1 MHRLLS
7 LICKIPF
14 ISLTRLF
21 IPPPPCSALIFPFM
35 ERDTFKI
42 LTFQVVYH
50 LFTMVHLRESEGG
63 LWRESLTAE
72 GWRRR
77 RKEALEERRVSESE
91 RAPAP
96 AGVNICFG
104 NLNNRTPVICISDN
118 GRPYGS
124 VDPHCAA
131 PRSASSRPPP
141 PPPPPH
147 HGPLVCPQLLHNLF
161 QKFCLLFCFF
171 VVLFL
176 KPNTFFH
183 FILYY
188 FIYLF
193 FFTFGRHTLFFYD
206 E

>member
-1 MHRLLS
+1 M
-7 LICKIPF
+7 
-14 ISLTRLF
+14 
-21 IPPPPCSALIFPFM
+21 
-35 ERDTFKI
+35 
-42 LTFQVVYH
+42 
-50 LFTMVHLRESEGG
+50 GG
-63 LWRESLTAE
+63 W
-72 GWRRR
+72 R

-141 PPPPPH
+141 PILLPSSPSRASRLSSTSAQFVSEIL
-147 HGPLVCPQLLHNLF
+147 LV
-161 QKFCLLFCFF
+161 FF
-171 VVLFL
+171 VFFNDVVLFSFSFL
-176 KPNTFFH
+176 
-183 FILYY
+183 

-193 FFTFGRHTLFFYD
+193 FLPLPSTFCSFMMNEPPLCLPLMKAWK
-206 E
+206 